1 MSETQFLALVQ
12 QHQGIIYKLV
22 NLYATDPEEK
32 RDLYQEILLQAWKGY
47 AGFRSDA
54 RFSTWLYRIALNTL
68 LTHRRKTNRVD
79 YHEDLEPVAGS
90 VDLDPAKQEQ
100 RQRLYKALR
109 SLNETDRAI
118 VTLHL
123 EGYDNTEIGTI
134 MGISA
139 GNARVKLHR
148 AKQELMNRLNPGY
161 ES

>member
-22 NLYATDPEEK
+22 NLYAADPEEK
-32 RDLYQEILLQAWKGY
+32 RDLYQEILLQAWKGH
-47 AGFRSDA
+47 ASFRGEA

-68 LTHRRKTNRVD
+68 LTHRRKVNPLD
-79 YHEDLEPVAGS
+79 YHEDLEPIAGATTA
-90 VDLDPAKQEQ
+90 DPAADEQ

-134 MGISA
+134 MGISS

>member
-22 NLYATDPEEK
+22 NLYAADPEEK

-47 AGFRSDA
+47 ASFRGEA

-68 LTHRRKTNRVD
+68 LTHRRKVNRLD
-79 YHEDLEPVAGS
+79 YHEDLEPVAGATRA
-90 VDLDPAKQEQ
+90 DPAADEQ

-134 MGISA
+134 MGITA

>member
-12 QHQGIIYKLV
+12 EHQGIIYKLV

-47 AGFRSDA
+47 TGFRGDA

-68 LTHRRKTNRVD
+68 LTHRRKTKRID

-90 VDLDPAKQEQ
+90 IDADPAKEEQ
-100 RQRLYKALR
+100 RKRLYKALR